1 MRHKLLLQRAA
12 SAALLLFSLWVH
24 ADPVVVVS
32 AVSPVDA
39 LSREQVGDIFMGR
52 ANSFPGGGS
61 ITLLDQPENSA
72 IREDF
77 YTRVVGRSAA
87 QAKARWSRMAFT
99 GKGMPPREC
108 QNSEEIKKLI
118 ATHPGMIGY
127 IEKSAVDGRVKV
139 VNPGN

>member
-1 MRHKLLLQRAA
+1 MRHKLLLQHAA
-12 SAALLLFSLWVH
+12 SAVLLLFSVWVY

-39 LSREQVGDIFMGR
+39 LSREQVADIFMGR
-52 ANSFPGGGS
+52 TNSVPGGGG
-61 ITLLDQPENSA
+61 ITLLDQPENST

-99 GKGMPPREC
+99 GKGLSPREC

>member
-1 MRHKLLLQRAA
+1 MLHKLLLQCAA
-12 SAALLLFSLWVH
+12 IAVPLLLTAWVH

-39 LSREQVGDIFMGR
+39 LSRDQVADIFMGR

-61 ITLLDQPENSA
+61 ITLLDQPESSA

-77 YTRVVGRSAA
+77 YTKVVGRSAA

-108 QNSEEIKKLI
+108 QNSEEVKKLI